1 MPLPSSGQISF
12 GDLANEFDYEL
23 SNISLRDL
31 SQKTSK
37 NQPDAISEF
46 YGFTYNYP
54 TVTIANQVW
63 FSESLRRKKYVDGVG
78 INPRTNAAT
87 WAAATTGYYGF
98 VNNSTTTR
106 NDQGLLYNF
115 YAIND
120 SSGSELCP
128 AGFYIPNYEILNGL
142 VTYSNNLGT
151 NLNPLKTVG
160 TTYWDTANGTNTAS
174 FSGMGSSWIYQNGE
188 YTSDYKKRM
197 LMWGKEFSS
206 NNNWF
211 FSIRDIYDGQPNI
224 AGAKI
229 PFVWGLSVR
238 CVTLK
243 SYYFI
248 LLSNGGVYYYDMASN
263 TINSLSLFSSGAF
276 GIVMTGNKLWIMFD
290 TTSGFNLS
298 RFSLN
303 LASSPIS
310 VRNDGVTLIYTGVNT
325 TFNGIEKIENDG
337 STMFVAGG
345 ERLYFINTSTG
356 GVISDLTSGNI
367 QIVGGTSIGGLAM
380 KKGYNV
386 TIQKTL
392 GSNNNWDDSQA
403 YSTNGYIDRILISA
417 QAAQTNAYIMFGL
430 NSDPKTNASYTSL
443 DYAWYFYGDGTLR
456 IFENGEGIPVN
467 YGSYTTDTI
476 LSIIYENGIIKYY
489 KDGSLVRSIPRLVGL
504 PLYFDSSIY
513 TLNATFYVTNYNT
526 FYNIGKNPNIVGTNV
541 TITPST
547 NISSYSTFTVSDV
560 QYVYNGSSVLHNI
573 NSISDPFAMSCDAS
587 FIYIYSGNLVYRFT
601 DGIPP
606 QRFSLDGVSDVVIP
620 IPAGTQI
627 YGLAQI

>member
-23 SNISLRDL
+23 SNISLRNL
-31 SQKTSK
+31 SQKASK
-37 NQPDAISEF
+37 GQPDAISEF

-54 TVTIANQVW
+54 TVTIVNQVW
-63 FSESLRRKKYVDGVG
+63 FSESLRRKKYVDGILITDGTSNWTNVTSGRYAFPNG
-78 INPRTNAAT
+78 IPIN
-87 WAAATTGYYGF
+87 
-98 VNNSTTTR
+98 R
-106 NDQGLLYNF
+106 NDYGLLYNF
-115 YAIND
+115 YAINN

-128 AGFYIPNYEILNGL
+128 AGFRPPLSSEVTSLINYVG
-142 VTYSNNLGT
+142 V
-151 NLNPLKTVG
+151 PALKTVG
-160 TTYWDTANGTNTAS
+160 TTYWNTANGTNTSGYGAMGSGWRDNDTS
-174 FSGMGSSWIYQNGE
+174 FSEFKNIFYWWASNQFFVNVGDNNSSTI
-188 YTSDYKKRM
+188 
-197 LMWGKEFSS
+197 SS
-206 NNNWF
+206 ASVN
-211 FSIRDIYDGQPNI
+211 
-224 AGAKI
+224 AGY
-229 PFVWGLSVR
+229 SMR
-238 CVTLK
+238 CITLK

-248 LLSNGGVYYYDMASN
+248 VLDDGSIYYYDMATN
-263 TINSLSLFSSGAF
+263 TISSSLMTLTSTFGIAMTNNNFWALTNISNGFTLTKYTLSLYPT
-276 GIVMTGNKLWIMFD
+276 ITL
-290 TTSGFNLS
+290 
-298 RFSLN
+298 
-303 LASSPIS
+303 SSPTT
-310 VRNDGVTLIYTGVNT
+310 NTYTGVNV

-367 QIVGGTSIGGLAM
+367 QIVGGTSIGGVAV

-386 TIQKTL
+386 TIQKTS

-443 DYAWYFYGDGTLR
+443 DYAWYFYNDGTLR

-467 YGSYTTDTI
+467 YGPYTTDTI

-489 KDGSLVRSIPRLVGL
+489 KDGSLVRSIPRLAGL

-513 TLNATFYVTNYNT
+513 TLNASFYLTNYNT

-547 NISSYSTFTVSDV
+547 NISSYSTFRVSDV
-560 QYVYNGSSVLHNI
+560 QYVYNGSSILHNI
-573 NSISDPFAMSCDAS
+573 NSISNPFAMSCDAS

-601 DGIPP
+601 NGIPP

-620 IPAGTQI
+620 IPADKQI
-627 YGLAQI
+627 YGVSQI